1 MESSTKTNTRQEI
14 FSNNLKFIMED
25 LGINQSAIIAATGA
39 SSGNISGWVNKKA
52 VPSYVNQGRLAKFL
66 CVPPEFL
73 TTNHGAQLHNTL
85 ANRLNFKIKDL
96 NLNKGD
102 VYGAMGV
109 TYYIFNT
116 WIKGKKEPDFK
127 ELSDLAE
134 LLETTPQWLRN
145 GYADVSA
152 YILTNDTDSDDKNNE
167 VAEHQ
172 EFEPTLELA
181 SDDELSATEV
191 VDDVQYSGS
200 LVATAN
206 PDDEAED
213 VWAAS
218 SAKLIQSL
226 PQARELVAMVR
237 EEQSSDEPTDSDD
250 DSDDNSTIKKAD
262 KAKKAKKA
270 KADKKADKK
279 AVKRKKAKRK
289 KAKRKEAKRI
299 AQEEF
304 GIAQAFAIARLH
316 AHIQAQL
323 DAQKQAGLEA
333 DLADAMADHSH
344 KALMTWESP
353 NPNPISSLTTKSA
366 LKAERKSKKKT
377 KVAANDVVAEQ
388 AAPSPIS
395 MAVEVPVFKLA
406 DVGGKKSV
414 VKKLK
419 RTKKTVIVDNNLFV
433 TSQAS
438 PADSI
443 CIYNKGW
450 CISPDTCNYDLC
462 FADTSKT
469 EIKDG
474 ERYLFAQDGI
484 IKMNRIKHDCDS
496 GLLIGNTIPREP
508 NEIISPDELDSIK
521 IIGWVYS
528 INTTRAWID

>member
-1 MESSTKTNTRQEI
+1 MESSTKPNNTRQAI
-14 FSNNLKFIMED
+14 FSNNLKFILDD

-39 SSGNISGWVNKKA
+39 SSGNISGWVNQKS

-66 CVPPEFL
+66 CVPIEFL
-73 TTNHGAQLHNTL
+73 TTNHGAQLHNTF
-85 ANRLNFKIKDL
+85 ANRINFKIKSL

-127 ELSDLAE
+127 EMSDLAE
-134 LLETTPQWLRN
+134 LLETTPQWLRK

-152 YILTNDTDSDDKNNE
+152 YIHTSDTDSDDTNKE
-167 VAEHQ
+167 AAEYRA
-172 EFEPTLELA
+172 FEPTLEMA
-181 SDDELSATEV
+181 SDDELSATEL

-200 LVATAN
+200 LAATAN
-206 PDDEAED
+206 TTDENEE
-213 VWAAS
+213 S
-218 SAKLIQSL
+218 
-226 PQARELVAMVR
+226 LVADGVEVGSSPSPAESP
-237 EEQSSDEPTDSDD
+237 EEQSSDESTDSDD
-250 DSDDNSTIKKAD
+250 DSTIKID
-262 KAKKAKKA
+262 DTKKAKKV
-270 KADKKADKK
+270 KAAKKAEKK
-279 AVKRKKAKRK
+279 AAKRK

-299 AQEEF
+299 AREEF
-304 GIAQAFAIARLH
+304 GIAQAFAITRMQ
-316 AHIQAQL
+316 AHIQSQL

-333 DLADAMADHSH
+333 DLADAVANHSH

-353 NPNPISSLTTKSA
+353 IPSSSSNLKAKSA

-377 KVAANDVVAEQ
+377 KVAASDVVAEQ

-450 CISPDTCNYDLC
+450 CISGDIGNYDLC

-474 ERYLFAQDGI
+474 ERYLFAQGGI
-484 IKMNRIKHDCDS
+484 IKMNRIKHDCDG

-508 NEIISPDELDSIK
+508 NEIISPDELGSIK